1 MSVQDIDGRVKN
13 ILADVLGLD
22 VSEVDETT
30 SKDTVEAWNSLN
42 HLTVVMALEEEFG
55 VQFSDDDM
63 VALVSLPVVVSIIG
77 EKLASA

>member
-22 VSEVDETT
+22 VSEVDDTT

-63 VALVSLPVVVSIIG
+63 VALVSLPAVVSIVG